1 MPPVFNFG
9 DVVEFKYH
17 GRYSHDPNPVI
28 LITHPNWSGKIQGI
42 NINYLTEL
50 QLIHL
55 LALSHPD
62 RAEDLTLG
70 FPAIRAELKK
80 IGKVPDITK
89 PLEFYGLVLENP
101 SRRLNVY
108 RQYFP
113 NNMSNVQFRT
123 AALLQKYTQKAEE
136 ERKKV
141 EAQAQAQQEEYL
153 KQQEELAQKE
163 QERIE
168 QERQEREEEKEREEE
183 IEQELDEARKRKKKK
198 LKESKKRKHPAIKR
212 AKRKK

>member
-1 MPPVFNFG
+1 MPTFRFG
-9 DVVEFKYH
+9 DVVEFKYQ
-17 GRYSHDPNPVI
+17 GKYSHDPNPVI
-28 LITHPNWSGKIQGI
+28 LVTHPNWHGKVQGI
-42 NINYLTEL
+42 NINYLTSL

-55 LALSHPD
+55 LALAHPD

-70 FPAIRAELKK
+70 FPQIRAELKR

-113 NNMSNVQFRT
+113 GRMSGVQFRT
-123 AALLQKYTQKAEE
+123 VETLRKYTAKAEE
-136 ERKKV
+136 ERQKAK
-141 EAQAQAQQEEYL
+141 AQEEEYA
-153 KQQEELAQKE
+153 KQQAEEEQKE
-163 QERIE
+163 LERIE
-168 QERQEREEEKEREEE
+168 QEKAGREEEKAREEE
-183 IEQELDEARKRKKKK
+183 VAVELEEAKKRKKRRIA
-198 LKESKKRKHPAIKR
+198 ENKKRKKPKVKR